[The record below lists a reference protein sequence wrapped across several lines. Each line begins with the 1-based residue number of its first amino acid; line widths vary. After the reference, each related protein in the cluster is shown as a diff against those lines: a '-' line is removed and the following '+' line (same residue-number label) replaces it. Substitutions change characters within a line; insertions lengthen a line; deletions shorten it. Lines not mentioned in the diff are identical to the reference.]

1 MKRWLV
7 RLWLPGVG
15 IAVWQLSTSMQW
27 LDPLFFPSPM
37 RLLETFRQLT
47 ASGDI
52 ANHLSATLTRLMIA
66 YTVGSAAGITMGLAL
81 GSLAFW
87 RRSTQ
92 VVMSGLYSSPKLA
105 LLPAFLVLFGV
116 NDFSRTLPA
125 GLSCFVLMAV
135 YSMDAVRAVKPTY
148 VDLARIYGA
157 SRRALFFRVYVPAC
171 LPSLFTGLRLGLGTG
186 LVMVVATEML
196 GAPSGL
202 GAFIWITAHTLAVD
216 RMYVGIALCGIVG
229 ATTNY
234 LFERLER
241 RMAPWIPQE

>member
-7 RLWLPGVG
+7 RLWLPAVGVAFWQ
-15 IAVWQLSTSMQW
+15 IAASQQW
-27 LDPLFFPSPM
+27 LDPLFFPSPT
-37 RLLETFRQLT
+37 RLLDTFWKLT
-47 ASGDI
+47 AAGDL
-52 ANHLSATLTRLMIA
+52 ATHLSATLARLMVA
-66 YTVGSAAGITMGLAL
+66 YTAGSVAGVAIGLSL
-81 GSLAFW
+81 GRLPFW

-92 VVMSGLYSSPKLA
+92 SIMSGLYSSPKLA

-157 SRRALFFRVYVPAC
+157 DRRARFFRVYVPAC
-171 LPSLFTGLRLGLGTG
+171 LPSLFTGLRIGLGTG

-202 GAFIWITAHTLAVD
+202 GAFIWITATTLAVD
-216 RMYVGIALCGIVG
+216 RMYVGIALCGLVG
-229 ATTNY
+229 AVTNY

-241 RMAPWIPQE
+241 RMAPWIP